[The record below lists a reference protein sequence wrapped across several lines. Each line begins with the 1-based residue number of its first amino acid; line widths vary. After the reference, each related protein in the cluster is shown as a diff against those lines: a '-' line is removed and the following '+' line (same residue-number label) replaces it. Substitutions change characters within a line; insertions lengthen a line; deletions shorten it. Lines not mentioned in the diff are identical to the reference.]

1 MSTGTGAVGGSVLG
15 GPLGMVIG
23 GGLGAVGSIYGS
35 KKQSHAIEQAARYQ
49 QQSANYAADLEAKST
64 AAALEF
70 AKQQEAQRAKENAD
84 IQARNKAIYDAE
96 QAREQGRY
104 DTRQGQL
111 APFRQF
117 GYGSLGQLAQPIPR
131 VGSLGSMVR

>member
-1 MSTGTGAVGGSVLG
+1 MPVGGAYIWAPAVATAVAG
-15 GPLGMVIG
+15 GSAAAASAY
-23 GGLGAVGSIYGS
+23 GA
-35 KKQSHAIEQAARYQ
+35 KKSSSAARAAAQYQ
-49 QQSANYAADLEAKST
+49 ANQANYAADLEAKSS

-70 AKQQEAQRAKENAD
+70 AKQQEAQRAKEFAD
-84 IQARNKAIYDAE
+84 TQARNKAIYDAE
-96 QAREQGRY
+96 TARDQGRY
-104 DTRQGQL
+104 DERRSGL